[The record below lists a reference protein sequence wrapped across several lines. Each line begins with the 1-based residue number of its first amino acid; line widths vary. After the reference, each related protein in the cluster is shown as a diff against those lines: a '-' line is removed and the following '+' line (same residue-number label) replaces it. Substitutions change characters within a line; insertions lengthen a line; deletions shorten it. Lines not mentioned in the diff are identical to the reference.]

1 MKHLISTALMCIT
14 LLFPFS
20 VHAQRETPTQLKGEI
35 LEMKVEQRETLV
47 AGQEE
52 THFQYKIKLL
62 EGENK
67 GTIIESELFHDPSI
81 QNVGKPR
88 FTVGDNVLLFVQE
101 MGEENP
107 TLEYLI
113 TDHVRTPAVFGL
125 IALFAVVVLIVN
137 KKQGAR
143 ALLSLCIT
151 ALTFWYIALPLL
163 FKGFSPLLVS
173 MGLIITVLGII
184 MYITHGYKRKTHVAV
199 LATVISIIITI
210 AISLLFMYLQKLSGV
225 YTEEIFYVADA
236 IGSFDPRLLLLCGMI
251 IASLGVLDDVTIGQA
266 SIVEELHAVNPGM
279 QTPELFTRAMRVGN
293 DHAGSIVNTL
303 ILALAGSSLPTFI
316 LLYHSYTLQTLGGVN
331 ILNMEIVAT
340 EITRMLTSSI
350 GLILAMPLTTLIAAI
365 VIKKYPHSEKS
376 SGEETHSHKH

>member
-1 MKHLISTALMCIT
+1 MKHLIAAILMCIT
-14 LLFPFS
+14 LLVPITS
-20 VHAQRETPTQLKGEI
+20 HAQQETPTQIKGEI
-35 LEMKVEQRETLV
+35 IEMQEETRDTLV
-47 AGQEE
+47 AGQTE

-67 GTIIESELFHDPSI
+67 GTIIDSELFHDPTI
-81 QNVGKPR
+81 QSVGKPR
-88 FTVGDNVLLFVQE
+88 FNIGNKVLLFVQE
-101 MGEENP
+101 TGEETP

-125 IALFAVVVLIVN
+125 LALFSLVVIIVN
-137 KKQGAR
+137 RKQGVR
-143 ALLSLCIT
+143 ALISLAIT
-151 ALTFWYIALPLL
+151 AVTFWYIALPL
-163 FKGFSPLLVS
+163 FFAGYSPLLVS
-173 MGLIITVLGII
+173 SGLILTVLGII
-184 MYITHGYKRKTHVAV
+184 MYVTHGYKRKTHVAV
-199 LATVISIIITI
+199 LATLISILLTI

-251 IASLGVLDDVTIGQA
+251 IASLGVLDDVTIGQS
-266 SIVEELHAVNPGM
+266 SIVEELHDVNPTMSVG
-279 QTPELFTRAMRVGN
+279 ELFKRGMRVGN

-316 LLYHSYTLQTLGGVN
+316 LLYHSYTLQALGGVN

-350 GLILAMPLTTLIAAI
+350 GLILAMPLTTILAAYF
-365 VIKKYPHSEKS
+365 IKKYPHIEKS
-376 SGEETHSHKH
+376 SSEEIHSHVH